1 MGVSIADREKEG
13 VTVSTL
19 HSLGKRVVQAV
30 ATGPIRVADDRWTD
44 SLVAAVLREAR
55 TGQDPR
61 LGELYVHA
69 ILNFHRSEDETA
81 PAVGGDKTYR
91 TLRGEHVRSIG
102 ERMIADLLFF
112 NHVEYKYE
120 AKASWASVGGGRG
133 AYHPAFSLPEN
144 GASIEYW
151 GANRAGEGPV
161 GWTTSNA
168 EYKQGMAW
176 KRDQFRRE
184 GTNLVALS

>member
-1 MGVSIADREKEG
+1 REKGG

-19 HSLGKRVVQAV
+19 HSLGKRVGQVV
-30 ATGPIRVADDRWTD
+30 ATGQISVADGRWTD

-61 LGELYVHA
+61 LGELYLHA

-102 ERMIADLLFF
+102 ERMIADFLFF

-120 AKASWASVGGGRG
+120 AKASWASVGGERG
-133 AYHPAFSLPEN
+133 AYHPDFTLPES

-151 GANRAGEGPV
+151 GINRAGEV
-161 GWTTSNA
+161 TAGWTTSTA
-168 EYKQGMAW
+168 ESKHGRGW
-176 KRDQFRRE
+176 TRVQFDGE
-184 GTNLVALS
+184 V